1 MPQLLLSF
9 LNTGKW
15 LLVLHLYYYFLI
27 DETYRNDNLL
37 YYPEAY
43 QRLQETVR
51 SDPKLTLLESNTH
64 FTIISDKPL
73 SSSYSRIIV
82 FVIGFIILYLK
93 KVLGSWFDAP
103 AIFVIPKYW

>member
-15 LLVLHLYYYFLI
+15 LLVLHLYYYFLLYNLS
-27 DETYRNDNLL
+27 ESVTPLL

-64 FTIISDKPL
+64 FTIISNEPL
-73 SSSYSRIIV
+73 KI
-82 FVIGFIILYLK
+82 
-93 KVLGSWFDAP
+93 VLGSWFNAP
-103 AIFVIPKYW
+103 ATFVIPKYW